1 MEKSVEYVGNFMFF
15 AVGGGNRSAMR
26 KKQGSA
32 AEAGSETFSDR
43 SGHAPGE
50 LPASAAERLP
60 RYFRCLRALLLDG
73 AVRTSSAHLAEMLG
87 LTAAQ
92 VRSDLRHFGNA
103 GQQGYGY
110 YVKPLYTEI
119 SRALGVG
126 DGLTAVLIC
135 ADELGIRM
143 ADGSLFAGRGIT
155 LKARFSAG
163 GSGTDDRATGQEAT
177 GGVPRYPLSALETI
191 LREQTADIA
200 VIGPKCSE
208 LRGLA
213 ERLAA
218 CGVRGIWNLSEEELP
233 SFDGVQVRN
242 LVIGDSLML
251 LCYDMRRGE
260 EPSV

>member
-1 MEKSVEYVGNFMFF
+1 
-15 AVGGGNRSAMR
+15 MR
-26 KKQGSA
+26 KKQEPVEEGA
-32 AEAGSETFSDR
+32 SEMLSDR
-43 SGHAPGE
+43 GGNGTDG

-73 AVRTSSAHLAEMLG
+73 AVRTSSARLAAMLG

-126 DGLTAVLIC
+126 DGRTAVLIC
-135 ADELGIRM
+135 ADELGIRV

-155 LKARFSAG
+155 LTARFTAG
-163 GSGTDDRATGQEAT
+163 GSACGQTDKREGVC
-177 GGVPRYPLSALETI
+177 GVPLYPLSALEEV
-191 LREQTADIA
+191 LREHPADIA
-200 VIGPKCSE
+200 VIGPRCSE
-208 LRGLA
+208 LRRLA

-218 CGVRGIWNLSEEELP
+218 CGVRGIWNLSEEELSP
-233 SFDGVQVRN
+233 FGGVQVRN

-251 LCYDMRRGE
+251 LCYDMRRGAD
-260 EPSV
+260 SSD